1 LCFYEFMLK
10 SVEAQQQEMEMVSI
24 ESLVP
29 ERHLLRKI
37 DGAVDFSF
45 IRERVKHL
53 YCEDNGRP
61 ALDPVVLFKLLLL
74 GYLYGVRSER
84 QLMREVEVN
93 VAYRWFLGLK
103 LRDKVP
109 DASTLSQNRRR
120 RFAESTIYQEIFD
133 EIVELAMR
141 RGLASGTVLYTDSTH
156 LKANANKNKY
166 DVAEVT
172 VKPRE
177 YLAALDAAI
186 AEDRAEHGKRPLKPS
201 NPEPETRQIKV
212 SRTDRDSGYMV
223 RDGKPK
229 GFFYLD
235 HRTVDGRHA
244 IITDTHATPANVHDS
259 VPYLGRLDRQRERF
273 GFSIRA
279 VGVDAGYAAAAIAQ
293 GLEERNI
300 YGAIGYR
307 TPTHRDGYFYKREFR
322 YDEKLDVYLCPN
334 GQLLRYRTTNRE
346 GYRQYH
352 SDPEQCGNCPVRQ
365 KCTQSS
371 NATKVVTR
379 HVWESSRERMDRH
392 RLSRVGKRIYKRRK
406 ETVERSF
413 ADAKQLHGH
422 RYARFRGLT
431 RVQQQ
436 CLLAATAQNIKKIAL
451 LLSNSGPGM
460 PFPLF
465 PALVS
470 AYIDRLR
477 RYRLLMPIHNHQNR
491 KSIQKT
497 NPTKNDGV
505 RQQSEKAFVK
515 TKAFCNSESRSTYI
529 VVVVFPVGSF
539 TINTP

>member
-1 LCFYEFMLK
+1 MLK
-10 SVEAQQQEMEMVSI
+10 KAELQQQEMELVSI
-24 ESLVP
+24 EALVP
-29 ERHLLRKI
+29 EKHLLRKV
-37 DGAVDFSF
+37 DLAVDFSF

-93 VAYRWFLGLK
+93 VAYRWFLGLR

-120 RFAESTIYQEIFD
+120 RFSESSIYQEIFD
-133 EIVELAMR
+133 EIVLLAVNK
-141 RGLASGTVLYTDSTH
+141 GLASGTVLYTDSTH

-166 DVAEVT
+166 DLAQVQ
-172 VKPRE
+172 VKPQE
-177 YLAALDAAI
+177 YLAALEAAI
-186 AEDRAEHGKRPLKPS
+186 TEDRSEHGKKPLKPS
-201 NPEPETRQIKV
+201 DPEPETKEIKV
-212 SRTDRDSGYMV
+212 SRTDKDSGYMV

-244 IITDTHATPANVHDS
+244 IITDTHVTPANVHDS

-273 GFSIRA
+273 GFDIRA

-300 YGAIGYR
+300 YGVIGYR
-307 TPTHRDGYFYKREFR
+307 TPTHRDGYFYKREYR
-322 YDEKLDVYLCPN
+322 YDEKLDVYICPN
-334 GQLLRYRTTNRE
+334 GQLLSYRTTNRE

-352 SDPEQCGNCPVRQ
+352 SDAEQCRNCPVRQ

-379 HVWESSRERMDRH
+379 HVWEASRERIDQH
-392 RLSRVGKRIYKRRK
+392 RLNRVGKRIYKRRK

-422 RYARFRGLT
+422 RYARMRGLT

-451 LLSNSGPGM
+451 LLSQNGPKSSLETM
-460 PFPLF
+460 
-465 PALVS
+465 PALLN
-470 AYIDRLR
+470 AYIA
-477 RYRLLMPIHNHQNR
+477 LLQRHQQIAAIN
-491 KSIQKT
+491 IQ
-497 NPTKNDGV
+497 N
-505 RQQSEKAFVK
+505 
-515 TKAFCNSESRSTYI
+515 
-529 VVVVFPVGSF
+529 
-539 TINTP
+539 